1 MIDLPAAL
9 RLYLVADPD
18 HVDGDLIEVVE
29 KALMGGVTMVQLRA
43 KGLRDLEHLNLATT
57 LARLCQAF
65 NVPFLVNDRVDIALA
80 VHAQGVHLG
89 VDDLPLEAARRIGG
103 DNLILGFS
111 PDTDDHLRS
120 AADRGADYLGIG
132 PVFGTMTKNDAG
144 AALGLDV
151 FADRIKIGGLPVV
164 GIGGIRA
171 ENAGDVTAAGADGV
185 AVVSAILA
193 AADPE
198 GAARQIS
205 RNS

>member
-1 MIDLPAAL
+1 MIDLRAAL
-9 RLYLVADPD
+9 RLYLVADPE

-29 KALMGGVTMVQLRA
+29 KALMGGVTMVQLRT
-43 KGLRDLEHLNLATT
+43 KRLSDLEHLNLATT
-57 LARLCQAF
+57 VASVCQAF

-132 PVFGTMTKNDAG
+132 PVFGTKTKNDAG

-151 FADRIKIGGLPVV
+151 FADRVKIGGLPVV

-171 ENAGDVTAAGADGV
+171 ENASDVTAAGADGV

-193 AADPE
+193 ATDPE

-205 RNS
+205 RDS